1 MNTVVA
7 GNIGSGKST
16 LTKLLSEHY
25 GWKPDYESIEDNPY
39 LDDFYNKMDR
49 WSFNLQIYFLE
60 KRYRKILE
68 LNDSGVDTIQDRSIY
83 EDAYIFAPSLHA
95 MGLMS
100 NRDYECYK
108 SIFELM
114 EKLITPPKLMIYIRS
129 SIPTL
134 VAQIQKRGRSYEQKI
149 NVDYLSRL
157 NERYEAWIA
166 TYNKSKLVILE
177 VDQLNF
183 EEKNSDFLKV
193 IKAIDN
199 QSKVV

>member
-1 MNTVVA
+1 
-7 GNIGSGKST
+7 
-16 LTKLLSEHY
+16 
-25 GWKPDYESIEDNPY
+25 
-39 LDDFYNKMDR
+39 
-49 WSFNLQIYFLE
+49 
-60 KRYRKILE
+60 
-68 LNDSGVDTIQDRSIY
+68 
-83 EDAYIFAPSLHA
+83 
-95 MGLMS
+95 
-100 NRDYECYK
+100 
-108 SIFELM
+108 
-114 EKLITPPKLMIYIRS
+114 
-129 SIPTL
+129 L